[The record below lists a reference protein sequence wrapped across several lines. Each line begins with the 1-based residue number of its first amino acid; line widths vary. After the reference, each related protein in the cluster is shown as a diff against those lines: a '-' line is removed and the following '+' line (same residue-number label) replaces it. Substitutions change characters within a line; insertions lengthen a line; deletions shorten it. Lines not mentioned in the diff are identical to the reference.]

1 MKCLPSLPASPPS
14 PRSALL
20 SPWITL
26 LSAVLF
32 YLSPALI
39 AQSVTFTGTQTTLPA
54 TGLTGPNGD
63 AVDGAGDVFISD
75 TGNNRVVELPR
86 TATGYGPQATLPTS
100 GLSGPAGMVVDG
112 AGDVFITDSYNKRVV
127 ELPWAGTGYGPQ
139 TTLPFSGSI
148 GPWGVALDSVGD
160 VFITDSQNNRVLEL
174 PQTGTGYGPQTTLPF
189 SGLAVPVG
197 IALDSVGD
205 VFIADAGNNRAL
217 ELPQT
222 GTGYGPQTT
231 LPFSGLD
238 DPYGLARDSAG
249 DVFIADIL
257 AGSGLELPKASTGYG
272 PQTTLPFSSLNHPI
286 GVAVDS
292 AGNLFLD
299 DAHNNRVLELQTHSV
314 NFEAVNVCPAGQ
326 TTPTPCSETL
336 TLTYSVEAG
345 TTIGGIK
352 VLTQG
357 ATNLDFQPQA
367 HDTSATLCSA
377 KTYAN
382 ATTCTVDVTFAPLA
396 PGQRKGAVQF
406 MDGSGNVLSNTYIYG
421 TGVGPTIAFSP
432 AAQTMLGSGFNVPE
446 GVAVDASGNVFVAD
460 ARNNAV
466 KEIVAVNGVIPA
478 NPTIVTLGGGFSS
491 PADAAEDGAGNVFVA
506 DAGNNAVKEILAV
519 NGVIPANPTVVSLG
533 SGFDAPTGVAVDAA
547 GNVFVADSFN
557 DAVKEILAVNGVIP
571 ANPTIVTLA
580 GGFSHLA
587 RVAVDGSGNVFVAV
601 YAQNAVE
608 EILAVNGSIPAN
620 PTVVSLGSGFD
631 GPTGVAVDAA
641 GNVFVADRFND
652 AVKEILAVNGTI
664 PADPTIVTLAD
675 GISFLG
681 GGAAVDGSGNVFVTD
696 DAGYNSVVEI
706 RRSQPPSVVF
716 PTPTPVGA
724 TDTADG
730 PQTVSVWNSG
740 NQPLL
745 FATPS
750 TGNNPNYAA
759 DFPENSADASLCVA
773 GLSLAAGT
781 SCDASM
787 NFVPSTAG
795 VNTGSVVLTD
805 NALNQSGATQTISL
819 SGIGTLP
826 PPTINFSQGFGQ
838 AQGELQLNGSAS
850 LAGTALELTNGGL
863 HEASSAFYPSPVN
876 VQAFTTDF
884 TFQLTNPAADGF
896 TFAIQNVG
904 PGALGTDGGSL
915 GYAGIGQSVAIKF
928 DLFRNHGDP
937 SNNST
942 GIFVDGVLPIG
953 PSSINL
959 TGTGIY
965 MHSGDKMDAH
975 LTYDG
980 TTLNLTLTDLVTGA
994 TWSHPFA
1001 INIPATVGGDT
1012 AYVGFTG
1019 ATGGETATQQILTW
1033 SYQAGQPLY
1042 YPKGFS
1048 SGSTLSMNGSA
1059 SLSGTSLQLTNGG
1072 FQETGSAFYAT
1083 PVNIQSFATDFNF
1096 KLTDAAADGFTFT
1109 IQNVGLSALGSDG
1122 GSLGYAGI
1130 GNSVAVK
1137 FDLFQNTGDPS
1148 NDSTGIFVDGA
1159 GPIGPTSI
1167 DLTGTGIN
1175 LHSGD
1180 KMDANLT
1187 YDGATLTLTVTDL
1200 VTQATWSHPFTI
1212 NIPGTVGGNTAY
1224 VGFTGATGGLTSTQ
1238 QILTWT
1244 FE

>member
-1 MKCLPSLPASPPS
+1 
-14 PRSALL
+14 
-20 SPWITL
+20 
-26 LSAVLF
+26 
-32 YLSPALI
+32 
-39 AQSVTFTGTQTTLPA
+39 
-54 TGLTGPNGD
+54 
-63 AVDGAGDVFISD
+63 
-75 TGNNRVVELPR
+75 
-86 TATGYGPQATLPTS
+86 
-100 GLSGPAGMVVDG
+100 
-112 AGDVFITDSYNKRVV
+112 
-127 ELPWAGTGYGPQ
+127 
-139 TTLPFSGSI
+139 
-148 GPWGVALDSVGD
+148 
-160 VFITDSQNNRVLEL
+160 
-174 PQTGTGYGPQTTLPF
+174 
-189 SGLAVPVG
+189 
-197 IALDSVGD
+197 
-205 VFIADAGNNRAL
+205 
-217 ELPQT
+217 
-222 GTGYGPQTT
+222 
-231 LPFSGLD
+231 
-238 DPYGLARDSAG
+238 
-249 DVFIADIL
+249 
-257 AGSGLELPKASTGYG
+257 
-272 PQTTLPFSSLNHPI
+272 
-286 GVAVDS
+286 
-292 AGNLFLD
+292 
-299 DAHNNRVLELQTHSV
+299 
-314 NFEAVNVCPAGQ
+314 
-326 TTPTPCSETL
+326 
-336 TLTYSVEAG
+336 
-345 TTIGGIK
+345 
-352 VLTQG
+352 
-357 ATNLDFQPQA
+357 
-367 HDTSATLCSA
+367 
-377 KTYAN
+377 
-382 ATTCTVDVTFAPLA
+382 
-396 PGQRKGAVQF
+396 
-406 MDGSGNVLSNTYIYG
+406 
-421 TGVGPTIAFSP
+421 
-432 AAQTMLGSGFNVPE
+432 ML
-446 GVAVDASGNVFVAD
+446 
-460 ARNNAV
+460 
-466 KEIVAVNGVIPA
+466 
-478 NPTIVTLGGGFSS
+478 
-491 PADAAEDGAGNVFVA
+491 
-506 DAGNNAVKEILAV
+506 
-519 NGVIPANPTVVSLG
+519 
-533 SGFDAPTGVAVDAA
+533 
-547 GNVFVADSFN
+547 
-557 DAVKEILAVNGVIP
+557 
-571 ANPTIVTLA
+571 
-580 GGFSHLA
+580 
-587 RVAVDGSGNVFVAV
+587 
-601 YAQNAVE
+601 
-608 EILAVNGSIPAN
+608 
-620 PTVVSLGSGFD
+620 
-631 GPTGVAVDAA
+631 
-641 GNVFVADRFND
+641 
-652 AVKEILAVNGTI
+652 
-664 PADPTIVTLAD
+664 
-675 GISFLG
+675 
-681 GGAAVDGSGNVFVTD
+681 
-696 DAGYNSVVEI
+696 
-706 RRSQPPSVVF
+706 F

-745 FATPS
+745 FATPA
-750 TGNNPNYAA
+750 TGNNPNYSE

-1238 QILTWT
+1238 QILNWT